1 MNKDGETRVF
11 IAGHRGMVGS
21 ALLRRL
27 DGRPGVDVVTRSRAE
42 LDLTRPDQVEA
53 FLADH
58 GIDQIYLAAA
68 RVGGIQANNEYPA
81 DFIHDNLAIQNSVI
95 HAAHRA
101 GVKQLLFL
109 GSSCIYPR
117 DAQQPM
123 AEDALMTGPLEPT
136 NEPYAIAK
144 IAGIKMCESYRRQH
158 GRDFRSIMPTNLYGP
173 NDNFDPASSHVL
185 AALLRKAHEASLQG
199 SERMQVW
206 GSGRP
211 RREFLH
217 VDDLASACTHLMELP
232 EQRYWSAVRPQ
243 NSHIN
248 AGTGVDLSIR
258 ELALLALKVAGC
270 EATLAFD
277 PSKPDGTPRK
287 LLDIRK
293 ITALGWSPAIGLE
306 DGMRDTYQWMVAHW
320 DALT

>member
-1 MNKDGETRVF
+1 
-11 IAGHRGMVGS
+11 MVGS

-42 LDLTRPDQVEA
+42 LDLTRPDQVES

-58 GIDQIYLAAA
+58 RIDHVYLAAA

-81 DFIHDNLAIQNSVI
+81 DFIHDNLAIQNAVI

-123 AEDALMTGPLEPT
+123 AEEALMTGPLEPT

-158 GRDFRSIMPTNLYGP
+158 GCDFRSIMPTNLYGP

-185 AALLRKAHEASLQG
+185 AALLRKAHEARLQG

-206 GSGRP
+206 GSGTP

-232 EQRYWSAVRPQ
+232 EQRYWSAVKPQ

-258 ELALLALKVAGC
+258 ELALLALRVAGC

-277 PSKPDGTPRK
+277 RSKPDGTPRK

-293 ITALGWSPAIGLE
+293 ITALGWSPAIALD
-306 DGMRDTYQWMVAHW
+306 DGMRNTYQWMVAQW
-320 DALT
+320 DALAQRGPD